1 MAHFHGFTGGKG
13 GGSYANIVREKY
25 RELDKYK
32 SDVDESKSLENF
44 DLVGRFK
51 NADEVINY
59 VEGEFKNVIGCNYM
73 EQPKNMRDPEKGR
86 KPLANLVVTLPRE
99 LFDEWTDG
107 PTTKQVDWYDE
118 KTDSVVK
125 KEVGLKTYER
135 NTTPEMRE
143 NIRGFGAHV
152 LDFLETQGFEKE
164 NILYGMVHMD
174 EGTPHVEVGIL
185 CKTQSMQS
193 IKNAD
198 GKRVK
203 GADGKYLKAMRDT
216 ISYGNAIPQK
226 AKMRKFHE
234 NFDEYMAGVY
244 GKKGLILTGAT
255 KGNKTA
261 EEMREYREEQANI
274 NAQQVAL
281 RKMREE
287 AENAKQSAKFSAQ
300 AELKG
305 VMDSVKSYSETVTA
319 EVNAKSE
326 SVERASEMLIARTR
340 KMVSSEVA
348 SMNVQKSELASSE
361 SAIFSTSENVEN
373 TSLSV
378 AMVSEN
384 VQSEK
389 AVQTAY
395 ASTLEHKEERLSAT
409 ALALATKS
417 AEIEEKSLRADN
429 MLKKA
434 EKEKAVQTAYAN
446 TLAIT
451 SERLSATASAL
462 ATRSETVEQRSIHV
476 NNVLKTA
483 TEEHEKA
490 QEHKAWVKT
499 ALERF
504 DSLREKANN
513 YLSSLKEW
521 IKGEKEEEEK
531 ENKRLISIAT
541 AAVMDLEQSGALQS
555 IADDI
560 RNKANEH
567 MDNLETVVTTD
578 PDDIAIDP
586 SQFETPEQAEKIDFS
601 QFEIKPKQN
610 QRTL

>member
-25 RELDKYK
+25 RELGKYK

-51 NADEVINY
+51 NADEVINH
-59 VEGEFKNVIGCNYM
+59 VEKEFESVVGCEYM
-73 EQPKNMRDPEKGR
+73 KQPKNMRDPKKGR

-99 LFDEWTDG
+99 LFDAWTDG
-107 PTTKQVDWYDE
+107 PTTKTVDWYDE
-118 KTDSVVK
+118 KTDSVIK

-135 NTTPEMRE
+135 NMTPEMRE
-143 NIRGFGAHV
+143 NIKGFGSHV
-152 LDFLETQGFEKE
+152 LNFLESQGFEKD
-164 NILYGMVHMD
+164 NILYGMAHMD
-174 EGTPHVEVGIL
+174 EGTPHVEIGIL

-193 IKNAD
+193 VKGED

-203 GADGKYLKAMRDT
+203 GADGKYLKAMQDT

-234 NFDEYMAGVY
+234 DFDDYMAGVY
-244 GKKGLILTGAT
+244 GKSGLILTGAT

-261 EEMREYREEQANI
+261 EEMREYRAEQENI

-281 RKMREE
+281 RKAREE
-287 AENAKQSAKFSAQ
+287 AENAKQNAKISVQ
-300 AELKG
+300 AELKD
-305 VMDSVKSYSETVTA
+305 VMNSVKAYSETVTA
-319 EVNAKSE
+319 EVSAKSE
-326 SVERASEMLIARTR
+326 SVERASETLIARTR
-340 KMVSSEVA
+340 ELISSEVE

-361 SAIFSTSENVEN
+361 RAIFSTSENVMN

-409 ALALATKS
+409 ASALATKS
-417 AEIEEKSLRADN
+417 AEVEQKSLHADN
-429 MLKKA
+429 VLKQA
-434 EKEKAVQTAYAN
+434 EKEKA
-446 TLAIT
+446 
-451 SERLSATASAL
+451 E
-462 ATRSETVEQRSIHV
+462 
-476 NNVLKTA
+476 
-483 TEEHEKA
+483 A

-504 DSLREKANN
+504 SGLREKANS
-513 YLSSLKEW
+513 YLDSLKDW

-531 ENKRLISIAT
+531 ENKRIISIAT
-541 AAVMDLEQSGALQS
+541 AHIMDMEQSGALKS
-555 IADDI
+555 IADAV
-560 RNKANEH
+560 REEAQEH
-567 MDNLETVVTTD
+567 MDNLETVVSTE
-578 PDDIAIDP
+578 PNDIAIDP
-586 SQFETPEQAEKIDFS
+586 KQIETPEQAEELDFS
-601 QFEIKPKQN
+601 QFEVRPKQN
-610 QRTL
+610 QRTF

>member
-25 RELDKYK
+25 RELNNYK
-32 SDVDESKSLENF
+32 SDVDKNKSLENF

-51 NADEVINY
+51 NADEVISY
-59 VEGEFKNVIGCNYM
+59 VEDEFESVIGCEYM
-73 EQPKNMRDPEKGR
+73 KQPKNMRDPNKGR

-99 LFDEWTDG
+99 LFDAWTDG

-118 KTDSVVK
+118 KTDTVIK

-135 NTTPEMRE
+135 NITPEMRE
-143 NIRGFGAHV
+143 NIKGFGSHV

-185 CKTQSMQS
+185 CKAQSLQS
-193 IKNAD
+193 VKGVD

-203 GADGKYLKAMRDT
+203 GADGKYLKAMQDT

-234 NFDEYMAGVY
+234 DFDDYMADVY
-244 GKKGLILTGAT
+244 GKNGLILTGAT

-281 RKMREE
+281 RKAREE
-287 AENAKQSAKFSAQ
+287 AENAKESAKLSIQ

-305 VMDSVKSYSETVTA
+305 VMTSVKAYSETVTA

-326 SVERASEMLIARTR
+326 SVERASETLIARTR
-340 KMVSSEVA
+340 KMVSSEVE

-361 SAIFSTSENVEN
+361 SAIFSTSETVESMRLSVVMASENVEN
-373 TSLSV
+373 
-378 AMVSEN
+378 
-384 VQSEK
+384 EK

-395 ASTLEHKEERLSAT
+395 ASTLERTGERL
-409 ALALATKS
+409 
-417 AEIEEKSLRADN
+417 N
-429 MLKKA
+429 
-434 EKEKAVQTAYAN
+434 
-446 TLAIT
+446 
-451 SERLSATASAL
+451 ATASAL
-462 ATRSETVEQRSIHV
+462 ATRSAEVEEKSLRAD
-476 NNVLKTA
+476 NVLKQA
-483 TEEHEKA
+483 EKEKA
-490 QEHKAWVKT
+490 EAKEHKAWVKT

-504 DSLREKANN
+504 SGLREKANG
-513 YLSSLKEW
+513 YLDSLKDW

-531 ENKRLISIAT
+531 ENKRLISLAT
-541 AAVMDLEQSGALQS
+541 AHIMDMEQSGALKS
-555 IADDI
+555 IADAVRDE
-560 RNKANEH
+560 AQEH
-567 MDNLETVVTTD
+567 MDNLETVVSTD
-578 PDDIAIDP
+578 PNDIAIDP
-586 SQFETPEQAEKIDFS
+586 KQIETPEQAEELDFS
-601 QFEIKPKQN
+601 QFEVKPKQN
-610 QRTL
+610 QITL

>member
-1 MAHFHGFTGGKG
+1 MAHFHGFTGGKN

-25 RELDKYK
+25 RELGKYK
-32 SDVDESKSLENF
+32 SDVDKSKSLENF

-59 VEGEFKNVIGCNYM
+59 VEDEFESVVGCEYM
-73 EQPKNMRDPEKGR
+73 KQPKNMRDPNKGR

-99 LFDEWTDG
+99 LFDAWTDG

-118 KTDSVVK
+118 KTDTVVK

-135 NTTPEMRE
+135 NITPEMRE
-143 NIRGFGAHV
+143 NIKGFGSHV

-185 CKTQSMQS
+185 CKAQSLQS
-193 IKNAD
+193 VKGAD

-203 GADGKYLKAMRDT
+203 GADGKYLKSMQDT

-234 NFDEYMAGVY
+234 NFDDYMSDVY

-261 EEMREYREEQANI
+261 EEMREYRKEQENI

-281 RKMREE
+281 RKARED
-287 AENAKQSAKFSAQ
+287 AENAKANAKISVQ

-326 SVERASEMLIARTR
+326 SIERASETLIARTR
-340 KMVSSEVA
+340 ELISSEVA
-348 SMNVQKSELASSE
+348 SMDVRKSELASSE
-361 SAIFSTSENVEN
+361 SVISSASENVMN

-378 AMVSEN
+378 VMMSEN

-395 ASTLEHKEERLSAT
+395 ASTLAT
-409 ALALATKS
+409 AG
-417 AEIEEKSLRADN
+417 
-429 MLKKA
+429 
-434 EKEKAVQTAYAN
+434 
-446 TLAIT
+446 
-451 SERLSATASAL
+451 ERLSATASEVAM
-462 ATRSETVEQRSIHV
+462 RSESVEQQSIQAS
-476 NNVLKTA
+476 NMLKSA
-483 TEEHEKA
+483 TEESKKA
-490 QEHKAWVKT
+490 QEHKTWVKT

-504 DSLREKANN
+504 DGLREKANS
-513 YLSSLKEW
+513 YLDSLKDW

-531 ENKRLISIAT
+531 ENKRLISLAT
-541 AAVMDLEQSGALQS
+541 AHIMDMEQSGALKS
-555 IADDI
+555 IADAV
-560 RNKANEH
+560 RAEANEH

-578 PDDIAIDP
+578 PNDIVIDP
-586 SQFETPEQAEKIDFS
+586 TQFEMPDDVEKIDFS
-601 QFEIKPKQN
+601 NFEIKPKQN
-610 QRTL
+610 QHTS

>member
-13 GGSYANIVREKY
+13 GGSYANIVREKF
-25 RELDKYK
+25 RELGKYK

-51 NADEVINY
+51 NADEVINH
-59 VEGEFKNVIGCNYM
+59 VEKEFKDVIGCEYM
-73 EQPKNMRDPEKGR
+73 EQPKNMRDPKKGR

-99 LFDEWTDG
+99 LFDQWTDG
-107 PTTKQVDWYDE
+107 PTAKTVDWYDQ
-118 KTDSVVK
+118 KTDSVIK

-135 NTTPEMRE
+135 NITPEMRE
-143 NIRGFGAHV
+143 NIKGFGSHV
-152 LDFLETQGFEKE
+152 LNFLETQGFEKE

-185 CKTQSMQS
+185 CKAQSLQS
-193 IKNAD
+193 VKDEN

-203 GADGKYLKAMRDT
+203 GADGKYLKAMQDT

-234 NFDEYMAGVY
+234 NFDDYMADVY

-281 RKMREE
+281 RKARED
-287 AENAKQSAKFSAQ
+287 AENAKKNAKISVQ
-300 AELKG
+300 AELKD
-305 VMDSVKSYSETVTA
+305 VMNSVKTYSETVTA

-326 SVERASEMLIARTR
+326 SVERASETLIARTR
-340 KMVSSEVA
+340 EMVSSEVA

-361 SAIFSTSENVEN
+361 SVISSTSQTVMN

-378 AMVSEN
+378 AMMSEN

-395 ASTLEHKEERLSAT
+395 ASTLATAGERLGAT
-409 ALALATKS
+409 ASEVAMRSESVEQQSIHAS
-417 AEIEEKSLRADN
+417 N
-429 MLKKA
+429 MLK
-434 EKEKAVQTAYAN
+434 
-446 TLAIT
+446 
-451 SERLSATASAL
+451 S
-462 ATRSETVEQRSIHV
+462 
-476 NNVLKTA
+476 A
-483 TEEHEKA
+483 TEESKKA

-504 DSLREKANN
+504 DGLREKANG
-513 YLSSLKEW
+513 YLDSLKAW

-531 ENKRLISIAT
+531 ENKRLISLAT
-541 AAVMDLEQSGALQS
+541 AHIMDMEQSGALKS
-555 IADDI
+555 IADAVRDEA
-560 RNKANEH
+560 NKH
-567 MDNLETVVTTD
+567 MDNLETVVSTD
-578 PDDIAIDP
+578 PNDIVIDP
-586 SQFETPEQAEKIDFS
+586 TQFEMPDDVEKIDFS
-601 QFEIKPKQN
+601 NFEIKPKQN
-610 QRTL
+610 QQTL

>member
-25 RELDKYK
+25 RELGKYK

-51 NADEVINY
+51 NADEVISY
-59 VEGEFKNVIGCNYM
+59 VESEFESVIGCEYM
-73 EQPKNMRDPEKGR
+73 KQPKNMRDPNKGR

-99 LFDEWTDG
+99 LFDAWTDG
-107 PTTKQVDWYDE
+107 PTTKTVDWYDE

-135 NTTPEMRE
+135 NITPEMRE
-143 NIRGFGAHV
+143 NIKGFGSHV
-152 LDFLETQGFEKE
+152 LDFLKSQGFEEE

-193 IKNAD
+193 VKDAD

-203 GADGKYLKAMRDT
+203 GADGKYLKSMQDT

-234 NFDEYMAGVY
+234 DFDEHMANVY

-261 EEMREYREEQANI
+261 EEMREYRKEQENI

-281 RKMREE
+281 CKAREE
-287 AENAKQSAKFSAQ
+287 AENAKQNAKLSVQ
-300 AELKG
+300 AELKD
-305 VMDSVKSYSETVTA
+305 VMTSVNAYSETVTA

-326 SVERASEMLIARTR
+326 SVERASETLVARTR
-340 KMVSSEVA
+340 ELISSEVA

-361 SAIFSTSENVEN
+361 SAIFSTSEMLVN

-378 AMVSEN
+378 DVVSEN

-409 ALALATKS
+409 ASELATRS
-417 AEIEEKSLRADN
+417 AEVEQKSLHADN
-429 MLKKA
+429 VLKQA
-434 EKEKAVQTAYAN
+434 EKEKA
-446 TLAIT
+446 
-451 SERLSATASAL
+451 E
-462 ATRSETVEQRSIHV
+462 
-476 NNVLKTA
+476 
-483 TEEHEKA
+483 A

-504 DSLREKANN
+504 DGLREKANS
-513 YLSSLKEW
+513 YLDNLKAW

-531 ENKRLISIAT
+531 ENKRIISIAT
-541 AAVMDLEQSGALQS
+541 AHIMDMEQSGALKS
-555 IADDI
+555 IADAV
-560 RNKANEH
+560 REEAQEH
-567 MDNLETVVTTD
+567 MDNLETVVSTD
-578 PDDIAIDP
+578 PNDIAIDP
-586 SQFETPEQAEKIDFS
+586 KQVEMPEELDFS
-601 QFEIKPKQN
+601 QFEVKPKQN
-610 QRTL
+610 QRTF

>member
-1 MAHFHGFTGGKG
+1 MAHFHGFTGGKN
-13 GGSYANIVREKY
+13 GGSYANIVREKF
-25 RELDKYK
+25 RELDGYK
-32 SDVDESKSLENF
+32 SDVDQSKSLENF

-51 NADEVINY
+51 NAEEVISY
-59 VEGEFKNVIGCNYM
+59 VEDEFESVVGCEYM
-73 EQPKNMRDPEKGR
+73 KQPKNMRDPEKGR

-99 LFDEWTDG
+99 LFDAWTDG

-118 KTDSVVK
+118 KTDTVVK

-135 NTTPEMRE
+135 NITPRMRE
-143 NIRGFGAHV
+143 NIKGFGSHV
-152 LDFLETQGFEKE
+152 LDFLESQGFEKE

-193 IKNAD
+193 VKDAD

-203 GADGKYLKAMRDT
+203 GADGKYLKAMQDT

-234 NFDEYMAGVY
+234 NFDDYMSDVY

-261 EEMREYREEQANI
+261 EEMREYRAEQENI

-281 RKMREE
+281 RKAREE
-287 AENAKQSAKFSAQ
+287 AENAKQNAKISVQ

-305 VMDSVKSYSETVTA
+305 VMDSVKAYSETVTA
-319 EVNAKSE
+319 EVSAKSE
-326 SVERASEMLIARTR
+326 SVERASETLITRTR
-340 KMVSSEVA
+340 KLISSEVA

-361 SAIFSTSENVEN
+361 SVIFSTSQTVEN
-373 TSLSV
+373 ASLSV
-378 AMVSEN
+378 NMMSET

-395 ASTLEHKEERLSAT
+395 ASTLATTGERL
-409 ALALATKS
+409 
-417 AEIEEKSLRADN
+417 N
-429 MLKKA
+429 
-434 EKEKAVQTAYAN
+434 
-446 TLAIT
+446 
-451 SERLSATASAL
+451 ATASAL
-462 ATRSETVEQRSIHV
+462 ATRSENVEQKSLHAD
-476 NNVLKTA
+476 NVLKQA
-483 TEEHEKA
+483 EKEKAEA

-504 DSLREKANN
+504 SGLREKANS
-513 YLSSLKEW
+513 YLDSLKDW

-531 ENKRLISIAT
+531 ENKRIISIAT
-541 AAVMDLEQSGALQS
+541 AHIMDMEQSGALKS
-555 IADDI
+555 IADAV
-560 RNKANEH
+560 REEAQEH
-567 MDNLETVVTTD
+567 MDNLETVVSTD
-578 PDDIAIDP
+578 PNDIAIDP
-586 SQFETPEQAEKIDFS
+586 KQVETPEQAEKLDFS
-601 QFEIKPKQN
+601 QFEVKPKQN
-610 QRTL
+610 QRTF

>member
-25 RELDKYK
+25 RELDGYK
-32 SDVDESKSLENF
+32 SDVDESKSVENF

-59 VEGEFKNVIGCNYM
+59 VEGEFKNVIGCDYM
-73 EQPKNMRDPEKGR
+73 EQPKNMRDPDKGR

-99 LFDEWTDG
+99 LFDSWTDG
-107 PTTKQVDWYDE
+107 PTTKTVDWYDK
-118 KTDSVVK
+118 KTDNVVK
-125 KEVGLKTYER
+125 KEVELKTYER
-135 NTTPEMRE
+135 NITPEMRE

-193 IKNAD
+193 VKNAD

-203 GADGKYLKAMRDT
+203 GADGKYLKAMQDT

-244 GKKGLILTGAT
+244 GKKGLILTGTT

-281 RKMREE
+281 RKAREE
-287 AENAKQSAKFSAQ
+287 AENAKANAQLSVQAKLKAAMGAVAQYSESITAKVNAQSEAVKHTRETIAMHARSAQ
-300 AELKG
+300 R
-305 VMDSVKSYSETVTA
+305 STI
-319 EVNAKSE
+319 
-326 SVERASEMLIARTR
+326 ASLSA
-340 KMVSSEVA
+340 
-348 SMNVQKSELASSE
+348 QKSELVSSE
-361 SAIFSTSENVEN
+361 SAIFSTSQYVKN

-378 AMVSEN
+378 AVVSEN
-384 VQSEK
+384 VQ
-389 AVQTAY
+389 
-395 ASTLEHKEERLSAT
+395 
-409 ALALATKS
+409 
-417 AEIEEKSLRADN
+417 N
-429 MLKKA
+429 
-434 EKEKAVQTAYAN
+434 EKAVQTAYAN
-446 TLAIT
+446 TLSST
-451 SERLSATASAL
+451 SEHLSATASAL
-462 ATRSETVEQRSIHV
+462 ATHSEAVEQQSV
-476 NNVLKTA
+476 YASNMLKTA

-504 DSLREKANN
+504 GGLREKASSYLNN
-513 YLSSLKEW
+513 LKEW

-586 SQFETPEQAEKIDFS
+586 TQFETPEQAEKIDFS

>member
-1 MAHFHGFTGGKG
+1 MAHFHGFTGGKN

-25 RELDKYK
+25 RELDGYK
-32 SDVDESKSLENF
+32 SDVDQSKSLENF

-51 NADEVINY
+51 NADEVISY
-59 VEGEFKNVIGCNYM
+59 VEGEFKDVIGCEYM
-73 EQPKNMRDPEKGR
+73 EQPKNMRDPNKGR

-99 LFDEWTDG
+99 LFDAWTDG
-107 PTTKQVDWYDE
+107 PTTKEVDWYDE
-118 KTDSVVK
+118 KTDTVIK

-135 NTTPEMRE
+135 NITPEMRE
-143 NIRGFGAHV
+143 NIKGFGSHV
-152 LDFLETQGFEKE
+152 LDFLETQGFDKE

-185 CKTQSMQS
+185 CKTQSLQS
-193 IKNAD
+193 VKDEN

-203 GADGKYLKAMRDT
+203 GADGKYLKAMQDT

-234 NFDEYMAGVY
+234 SFDDYMADVY

-281 RKMREE
+281 RKAREE
-287 AENAKQSAKFSAQ
+287 AENAKQSAKLSVQ

-305 VMDSVKSYSETVTA
+305 VMDSVKAYSETVTA

-326 SVERASEMLIARTR
+326 SVERTSETLITRTR
-340 KMVSSEVA
+340 ELISSEVA
-348 SMNVQKSELASSE
+348 SMNIQKSELASSE
-361 SAIFSTSENVEN
+361 SAIFSTSENIESM
-373 TSLSV
+373 SLSV
-378 AMVSEN
+378 GMVSEN
-384 VQSEK
+384 VENEK

-409 ALALATKS
+409 A
-417 AEIEEKSLRADN
+417 
-429 MLKKA
+429 
-434 EKEKAVQTAYAN
+434 
-446 TLAIT
+446 
-451 SERLSATASAL
+451 SAL
-462 ATRSETVEQRSIHV
+462 ATRSAEVEQKSLHAD
-476 NNVLKTA
+476 NMLKQA
-483 TEEHEKA
+483 EREKAEA
-490 QEHKAWVKT
+490 QEHKTWVKT

-504 DSLREKANN
+504 DGLREKANG
-513 YLSSLKEW
+513 YLDSLKDW

-531 ENKRLISIAT
+531 ENKRIISLVT
-541 AAVMDLEQSGALQS
+541 AHIMDMEQSGALKS
-555 IADDI
+555 IADAVRDE
-560 RNKANEH
+560 AQEH

-578 PDDIAIDP
+578 PNDIAIDP
-586 SQFETPEQAEKIDFS
+586 KQVETPEELDFS
-601 QFEIKPKQN
+601 QFEVKPKQN
-610 QRTL
+610 QRTF

>member
-1 MAHFHGFTGGKG
+1 MAHFHGFTGGKN

-25 RELDKYK
+25 RELDGYK
-32 SDVDESKSLENF
+32 SDVDQSKSLENF

-51 NADEVINY
+51 NADEVISY
-59 VEGEFKNVIGCNYM
+59 VENEFESVVGCEYM
-73 EQPKNMRDPEKGR
+73 KQPKNMRDPNKGR

-99 LFDEWTDG
+99 LFDAWTDG

-118 KTDSVVK
+118 KTDTVVK

-135 NTTPEMRE
+135 NITPQMRE
-143 NIRGFGAHV
+143 NIKGFGSHV

-193 IKNAD
+193 VKGED

-203 GADGKYLKAMRDT
+203 GADGKYLKSMQDT

-234 NFDEYMAGVY
+234 NFDEYMSNVY

-281 RKMREE
+281 RKARED
-287 AENAKQSAKFSAQ
+287 AENAKQNARLTVQ

-305 VMDSVKSYSETVTA
+305 VMDSVKAYSETVTA

-326 SVERASEMLIARTR
+326 SVERTSETLITRTR
-340 KMVSSEVA
+340 EVISSEVA
-348 SMNVQKSELASSE
+348 SMNIQKSELASSE
-361 SAIFSTSENVEN
+361 SAIFSTSEMLVN

-378 AMVSEN
+378 TMVSEN
-384 VQSEK
+384 VENEK

-395 ASTLEHKEERLSAT
+395 ASELSRT
-409 ALALATKS
+409 
-417 AEIEEKSLRADN
+417 D
-429 MLKKA
+429 
-434 EKEKAVQTAYAN
+434 
-446 TLAIT
+446 
-451 SERLSATASAL
+451 ERLSATASAL
-462 ATRSETVEQRSIHV
+462 ATRSAEVEQKSLHAD
-476 NNVLKTA
+476 NVLKQA
-483 TEEHEKA
+483 EKEKAEA

-504 DSLREKANN
+504 SGLREKANS
-513 YLSSLKEW
+513 YLDSLKDW

-531 ENKRLISIAT
+531 ENKRIISIAT
-541 AAVMDLEQSGALQS
+541 AHIMDMEQSGALKS
-555 IADDI
+555 IADAV
-560 RNKANEH
+560 REEAQEH
-567 MDNLETVVTTD
+567 MDNLETVVSTD
-578 PDDIAIDP
+578 PNAIAIDP
-586 SQFETPEQAEKIDFS
+586 KQVETPEQAEELDFS
-601 QFEIKPKQN
+601 QFEVKPKQN
-610 QRTL
+610 QQTF

>member
-25 RELDKYK
+25 RELDGYK

-59 VEGEFKNVIGCNYM
+59 VEEEFESVIGCKYT
-73 EQPKNMRDPEKGR
+73 EQAKNMRDPNKGR

-107 PTTKQVDWYDE
+107 PTTKEIDWYDQ
-118 KTDSVVK
+118 KTDSVIK

-135 NTTPEMRE
+135 NITPEMRE

-185 CKTQSMQS
+185 CKAQSLQS
-193 IKNAD
+193 VKGED

-203 GADGKYLKAMRDT
+203 GADGKYLKSMQDT

-234 NFDEYMAGVY
+234 NFDEYMANVY

-281 RKMREE
+281 RKAREE
-287 AENAKQSAKFSAQ
+287 AENAKQNAKLSVQ
-300 AELKG
+300 AELKD
-305 VMDSVKSYSETVTA
+305 VMNSVKAYSETVTA

-326 SVERASEMLIARTR
+326 SVERTSETLIARTR
-340 KMVSSEVA
+340 QLISSEVA
-348 SMNVQKSELASSE
+348 SLNVQKSELVSSE
-361 SAIFSTSENVEN
+361 SAIFSTSEMLVN

-378 AMVSEN
+378 DVVSEN

-395 ASTLEHKEERLSAT
+395 ASE
-409 ALALATKS
+409 LART
-417 AEIEEKSLRADN
+417 D
-429 MLKKA
+429 
-434 EKEKAVQTAYAN
+434 
-446 TLAIT
+446 
-451 SERLSATASAL
+451 ERLSATASAL
-462 ATRSETVEQRSIHV
+462 ATKSAEVEQKSLHAD
-476 NNVLKTA
+476 NMLKQA
-483 TEEHEKA
+483 EKEKAEA

-504 DSLREKANN
+504 SGLREKANS
-513 YLSSLKEW
+513 YLDSLKDW

-531 ENKRLISIAT
+531 ENKRIISSAT
-541 AAVMDLEQSGALQS
+541 AHIMDMEQSGALKS
-555 IADDI
+555 IADAV
-560 RNKANEH
+560 REEAQEH

-578 PDDIAIDP
+578 PNDIAIDP
-586 SQFETPEQAEKIDFS
+586 KQVEEPEELDFS
-601 QFEIKPKQN
+601 QFEVKPKQN
-610 QRTL
+610 QRTF

>member
-1 MAHFHGFTGGKG
+1 MAHFHGFTGGKN

-25 RELDKYK
+25 RELDGYK
-32 SDVDESKSLENF
+32 SDVDQSKSLENF

-51 NADEVINY
+51 NADDVISY
-59 VEGEFKNVIGCNYM
+59 VENEFESVVGCEYM
-73 EQPKNMRDPEKGR
+73 KQPKNMRDPEKGR

-99 LFDEWTDG
+99 LFDQWTDG
-107 PTTKQVDWYDE
+107 PTTKTVDWYDQ
-118 KTDSVVK
+118 KTDSVIK

-135 NTTPEMRE
+135 NITPEMRE
-143 NIRGFGAHV
+143 NIKGFGSHV

-193 IKNAD
+193 VKDAD

-203 GADGKYLKAMRDT
+203 GADGKYLKAMQDT

-226 AKMRKFHE
+226 AKMSKFHE
-234 NFDEYMAGVY
+234 NFDDYMADVY

-281 RKMREE
+281 RKARED
-287 AENAKQSAKFSAQ
+287 AENAKQNAKLSVQ
-300 AELKG
+300 AELKD
-305 VMDSVKSYSETVTA
+305 VMTSVKAYSETVTA

-326 SVERASEMLIARTR
+326 SVERASETLVARTR
-340 KMVSSEVA
+340 ELISSEVS

-361 SAIFSTSENVEN
+361 SAIFSTSEMLVN

-378 AMVSEN
+378 GMVSEN
-384 VQSEK
+384 VENEK
-389 AVQTAY
+389 AVQTEY
-395 ASTLEHKEERLSAT
+395 ASTLATADERLSAT
-409 ALALATKS
+409 ATAVAMRS
-417 AEIEEKSLRADN
+417 ESVEQQSIHASN
-429 MLKKA
+429 MLK
-434 EKEKAVQTAYAN
+434 
-446 TLAIT
+446 
-451 SERLSATASAL
+451 S
-462 ATRSETVEQRSIHV
+462 
-476 NNVLKTA
+476 A
-483 TEEHEKA
+483 TEESKKA

-504 DSLREKANN
+504 DGLREKANS
-513 YLSSLKEW
+513 YLSNLKDW

-531 ENKRLISIAT
+531 ENKRIISLVT
-541 AAVMDLEQSGALQS
+541 AHIMDMEQSGALKS
-555 IADDI
+555 IADSL
-560 RNKANEH
+560 KAEASEH

-578 PDDIAIDP
+578 PNDIAIDP
-586 SQFETPEQAEKIDFS
+586 KQVEAPEELDFS
-601 QFEIKPKQN
+601 QFEVKPKQN
-610 QRTL
+610 QQTL

>member
-1 MAHFHGFTGGKG
+1 MAHFHGFTGGKN

-25 RELDKYK
+25 RELGKYK

-59 VEGEFKNVIGCNYM
+59 VEDEFESVIGCKYT
-73 EQPKNMRDPEKGR
+73 EQAKNMRDPNKGR

-99 LFDEWTDG
+99 LFDAWTDG
-107 PTTKQVDWYDE
+107 PTTKEVDWYDQ
-118 KTDSVVK
+118 KTDSVIK

-135 NTTPEMRE
+135 NITPEMRE
-143 NIRGFGAHV
+143 NIKGFGSHV
-152 LDFLETQGFEKE
+152 LDFLETQGFDKE

-193 IKNAD
+193 VKDAD

-203 GADGKYLKAMRDT
+203 GADGKYLKAMQDT

-234 NFDEYMAGVY
+234 DFDDYMAGVY
-244 GKKGLILTGAT
+244 GKSGLILTGAT

-261 EEMREYREEQANI
+261 EEMREYRAEQENI

-281 RKMREE
+281 RKARED
-287 AENAKQSAKFSAQ
+287 AENAKANAKISVQ

-326 SVERASEMLIARTR
+326 SVERTSETLITRTR
-340 KMVSSEVA
+340 ELISSEVA
-348 SMNVQKSELASSE
+348 SMNIQKSELASSE
-361 SAIFSTSENVEN
+361 SAIFSTSEMLVN

-378 AMVSEN
+378 TMVSEN
-384 VQSEK
+384 VENEK

-395 ASTLEHKEERLSAT
+395 ASE
-409 ALALATKS
+409 LART
-417 AEIEEKSLRADN
+417 D
-429 MLKKA
+429 
-434 EKEKAVQTAYAN
+434 
-446 TLAIT
+446 
-451 SERLSATASAL
+451 ERLSATASAL
-462 ATRSETVEQRSIHV
+462 ATRSAEVEQKSLHAD
-476 NNVLKTA
+476 NVLKQA
-483 TEEHEKA
+483 EKEKAEA

-504 DSLREKANN
+504 SGLREKANS
-513 YLSSLKEW
+513 YLDSLKDW

-531 ENKRLISIAT
+531 ENKRIISIAT
-541 AAVMDLEQSGALQS
+541 AHIMDMEQSGALKS
-555 IADDI
+555 IADAV
-560 RNKANEH
+560 REEAQEH
-567 MDNLETVVTTD
+567 MDNLETVVSTD
-578 PDDIAIDP
+578 PNDIAIDP
-586 SQFETPEQAEKIDFS
+586 KRVETPEQAEELDFS
-601 QFEIKPKQN
+601 QFEVKPKQN
-610 QRTL
+610 QRTF

>member
-1 MAHFHGFTGGKG
+1 MAHFHGFTGGKN

-25 RELDKYK
+25 RELDGYK
-32 SDVDESKSLENF
+32 SDVDQSKSLENF

-51 NADEVINY
+51 NADEVISY
-59 VEGEFKNVIGCNYM
+59 VENEFESVVGCEYM
-73 EQPKNMRDPEKGR
+73 KQPKNMRDPNKGR

-99 LFDEWTDG
+99 LFDAWTDG

-118 KTDSVVK
+118 KTDTVVK

-135 NTTPEMRE
+135 NITPQMRE
-143 NIRGFGAHV
+143 NIKGFGSHV

-193 IKNAD
+193 VKGED

-203 GADGKYLKAMRDT
+203 GADGKYLKSMQDT

-234 NFDEYMAGVY
+234 NFDEYMSNVY

-281 RKMREE
+281 RKARED
-287 AENAKQSAKFSAQ
+287 AENAKQNARLTVQ

-305 VMDSVKSYSETVTA
+305 VMDSVKAYSETVTA

-326 SVERASEMLIARTR
+326 SVERTSETLITRTR
-340 KMVSSEVA
+340 ELISSEVA
-348 SMNVQKSELASSE
+348 SMNIQKSELASSE
-361 SAIFSTSENVEN
+361 SAIFSTSEMLVN

-378 AMVSEN
+378 TMVSEN
-384 VQSEK
+384 VENEK

-395 ASTLEHKEERLSAT
+395 ASE
-409 ALALATKS
+409 LART
-417 AEIEEKSLRADN
+417 D
-429 MLKKA
+429 
-434 EKEKAVQTAYAN
+434 
-446 TLAIT
+446 
-451 SERLSATASAL
+451 ERLSATASAL
-462 ATRSETVEQRSIHV
+462 ATRSAEVEQKSLHAD
-476 NNVLKTA
+476 NVLKQA
-483 TEEHEKA
+483 EKEKAEA

-504 DSLREKANN
+504 SGLREKANS
-513 YLSSLKEW
+513 YLDSLKDW

-531 ENKRLISIAT
+531 ENKRIISIAT
-541 AAVMDLEQSGALQS
+541 AHIMDMEQSGALKS
-555 IADDI
+555 IADAV
-560 RNKANEH
+560 REEAQEH
-567 MDNLETVVTTD
+567 MDNLETVVSTD
-578 PDDIAIDP
+578 PNDIAIDP
-586 SQFETPEQAEKIDFS
+586 KQVETPEQAEELDFS
-601 QFEIKPKQN
+601 QFEVKPKQN
-610 QRTL
+610 QQTF

>member
-1 MAHFHGFTGGKG
+1 MAHFHGFTGGKN
-13 GGSYANIVREKY
+13 GGSYANIVREKF
-25 RELDKYK
+25 RELDGYK
-32 SDVDESKSLENF
+32 SDVDQSKSLENF

-59 VEGEFKNVIGCNYM
+59 VEDEFESVIGCEYM
-73 EQPKNMRDPEKGR
+73 KQPKNMRDPNKGR

-99 LFDEWTDG
+99 LFDAWTDG
-107 PTTKQVDWYDE
+107 PTTKEIDWYDE

-135 NTTPEMRE
+135 NITPEMRE
-143 NIRGFGAHV
+143 NIKGFGSHV
-152 LDFLETQGFEKE
+152 LNFLESQGFEKD

-193 IKNAD
+193 VKGED

-203 GADGKYLKAMRDT
+203 GADGKYLKAMQDT

-234 NFDEYMAGVY
+234 DFDDYMAGVY
-244 GKKGLILTGAT
+244 GKNGLILTGAT

-281 RKMREE
+281 RKAREE
-287 AENAKQSAKFSAQ
+287 AENAKETAKLSVQ
-300 AELKG
+300 AELKD
-305 VMDSVKSYSETVTA
+305 VMASVKTYSETITS
-319 EVNAKSE
+319 EVDAKSE
-326 SVERASEMLIARTR
+326 SVERASETLVARTR
-340 KMVSSEVA
+340 RLISSEVA
-348 SMNVQKSELASSE
+348 DINVRKSELASSE
-361 SAIFSTSENVEN
+361 SVISSTSQTVMN

-395 ASTLEHKEERLSAT
+395 ASE
-409 ALALATKS
+409 LART
-417 AEIEEKSLRADN
+417 D
-429 MLKKA
+429 
-434 EKEKAVQTAYAN
+434 
-446 TLAIT
+446 
-451 SERLSATASAL
+451 ERLSATASAL
-462 ATRSETVEQRSIHV
+462 ATKSAEVEQKSLHAD
-476 NNVLKTA
+476 NVLKQA
-483 TEEHEKA
+483 KKEKAEA

-504 DSLREKANN
+504 SGLREKANS
-513 YLSSLKEW
+513 YLDSLKDW

-531 ENKRLISIAT
+531 ENKRFISLAT
-541 AAVMDLEQSGALQS
+541 AHIMDMEQSGALKS
-555 IADDI
+555 IADAVRDE
-560 RNKANEH
+560 AQEH
-567 MDNLETVVTTD
+567 MDNLETVVSTE
-578 PDDIAIDP
+578 PDNIAIDP
-586 SQFETPEQAEKIDFS
+586 KQFETEELDFS
-601 QFEIKPKQN
+601 QFEVKSNHQK
-610 QRTL
+610 TL

>member
-1 MAHFHGFTGGKG
+1 MAHFHGFTGGKN

-25 RELDKYK
+25 RELDGYK
-32 SDVDESKSLENF
+32 SDVDESKSLENL

-51 NADEVINY
+51 NADEVISY
-59 VEGEFKNVIGCNYM
+59 VENEFESVVGCEYM
-73 EQPKNMRDPEKGR
+73 KQPKNMRDPNKGR

-99 LFDEWTDG
+99 LFDAWTDG
-107 PTTKQVDWYDE
+107 PTTKEIDWYDE
-118 KTDSVVK
+118 KTDTVVK

-135 NTTPEMRE
+135 NITPEMRE
-143 NIRGFGAHV
+143 NIKGFGSHV

-193 IKNAD
+193 VKDAD

-203 GADGKYLKAMRDT
+203 GADGKYLKSMQDT

-234 NFDEYMAGVY
+234 SFDEYMAGVY

-281 RKMREE
+281 RKARED
-287 AENAKQSAKFSAQ
+287 AENAKQNARLTVQ
-300 AELKG
+300 AELKD
-305 VMDSVKSYSETVTA
+305 VMNSVKAYSETVTA

-326 SVERASEMLIARTR
+326 SVERTSETLIARTR
-340 KMVSSEVA
+340 QLISSEVD
-348 SMNVQKSELASSE
+348 SINVQKSELASSE
-361 SAIFSTSENVEN
+361 SVICSTSQTVMN

-395 ASTLEHKEERLSAT
+395 ASELSRT
-409 ALALATKS
+409 
-417 AEIEEKSLRADN
+417 D
-429 MLKKA
+429 
-434 EKEKAVQTAYAN
+434 
-446 TLAIT
+446 
-451 SERLSATASAL
+451 ERLSATASAL
-462 ATRSETVEQRSIHV
+462 ATRSAEVEQKSLHAD
-476 NNVLKTA
+476 NVLKQA
-483 TEEHEKA
+483 KKEKAEA

-504 DSLREKANN
+504 DGLREKANS
-513 YLSSLKEW
+513 YLSNLKDW

-531 ENKRLISIAT
+531 ENKRIISIAT
-541 AAVMDLEQSGALQS
+541 AHIMDMEQSGALKS
-555 IADDI
+555 IADAV
-560 RNKANEH
+560 RKEAQEH
-567 MDNLETVVTTD
+567 MDNLETVVSTD
-578 PDDIAIDP
+578 PNDIAIDP
-586 SQFETPEQAEKIDFS
+586 KQVETPEQAEELDFS
-601 QFEIKPKQN
+601 QFEVKPKQN
-610 QRTL
+610 QRTF

>member
-25 RELDKYK
+25 RELDGYK
-32 SDVDESKSLENF
+32 SDVDQSKSLENF

-59 VEGEFKNVIGCNYM
+59 VEEEFESVIGCKYT
-73 EQPKNMRDPEKGR
+73 EQPKNMRDPNKGR

-99 LFDEWTDG
+99 LFDAWTDG

-118 KTDSVVK
+118 KTDSVIK

-135 NTTPEMRE
+135 NITPQMRE

-152 LDFLETQGFEKE
+152 LDFLETQGFDKE
-164 NILYGMVHMD
+164 NVLYGMVHMD

-193 IKNAD
+193 VKGED

-203 GADGKYLKAMRDT
+203 GADGKYLKAMQDT

-226 AKMRKFHE
+226 AKMSKFHE
-234 NFDEYMAGVY
+234 NFDEYMANVY

-281 RKMREE
+281 RKARED
-287 AENAKQSAKFSAQ
+287 AENAKANAQLSVQ

-305 VMDSVKSYSETVTA
+305 VMDSVKAYSETVTA
-319 EVNAKSE
+319 EVSAKSE
-326 SVERASEMLIARTR
+326 SVERASETLITKTR
-340 KMVSSEVA
+340 KLISSEVA

-361 SAIFSTSENVEN
+361 SMISSTSQTVEN

-378 AMVSEN
+378 VLMSET

-389 AVQTAY
+389 AVQTEY
-395 ASTLEHKEERLSAT
+395 ASTLATADERLSAT
-409 ALALATKS
+409 ATAVAMRS
-417 AEIEEKSLRADN
+417 ESVEQQSIHASN
-429 MLKKA
+429 MLK
-434 EKEKAVQTAYAN
+434 
-446 TLAIT
+446 
-451 SERLSATASAL
+451 S
-462 ATRSETVEQRSIHV
+462 
-476 NNVLKTA
+476 A
-483 TEEHEKA
+483 TEESKKA

-504 DSLREKANN
+504 DGLREKANS
-513 YLSSLKEW
+513 YLSNLKDW

-531 ENKRLISIAT
+531 ENKRIISLVT
-541 AAVMDLEQSGALQS
+541 AHIMDMEQSGALKS
-555 IADDI
+555 IADSL
-560 RNKANEH
+560 KAEASEH
-567 MDNLETVVTTD
+567 MDNLETVMTTD
-578 PDDIAIDP
+578 PNDIAIDP
-586 SQFETPEQAEKIDFS
+586 KQVEAPEELDFS
-601 QFEIKPKQN
+601 QFEVKPKQN
-610 QRTL
+610 QQTL

>member
-1 MAHFHGFTGGKG
+1 MAHFHGFTGGKN
-13 GGSYANIVREKY
+13 GGSYANIVREKF
-25 RELDKYK
+25 RELDGYK
-32 SDVDESKSLENF
+32 SDVDKSKSLENF

-51 NADEVINY
+51 NADEVISY
-59 VEGEFKNVIGCNYM
+59 VEDEFESVIGCEYM
-73 EQPKNMRDPEKGR
+73 KQPKNMRDPSKGR

-99 LFDEWTDG
+99 LFDAWTDG

-118 KTDSVVK
+118 KTDTVVK

-135 NTTPEMRE
+135 NITPQMRE
-143 NIRGFGAHV
+143 NIKGFGSHV

-185 CKTQSMQS
+185 CKTQSLQS
-193 IKNAD
+193 VKGED

-203 GADGKYLKAMRDT
+203 GADGKYLKSMQDT

-234 NFDEYMAGVY
+234 NFDEYMSNVY

-261 EEMREYREEQANI
+261 EEMREYRKEQENI
-274 NAQQVAL
+274 NAQQIAL
-281 RKMREE
+281 YKAREDAKN
-287 AENAKQSAKFSAQ
+287 AEQNARLSVQ

-326 SVERASEMLIARTR
+326 SVERASETLIARTR

-361 SAIFSTSENVEN
+361 SAIFSTSEMLVN

-378 AMVSEN
+378 GMVSEN
-384 VQSEK
+384 VENEK

-395 ASTLEHKEERLSAT
+395 ASTLERTE
-409 ALALATKS
+409 
-417 AEIEEKSLRADN
+417 
-429 MLKKA
+429 
-434 EKEKAVQTAYAN
+434 
-446 TLAIT
+446 
-451 SERLSATASAL
+451 ERLSATASAL
-462 ATRSETVEQRSIHV
+462 ATRSAEVEQKSLHAD
-476 NNVLKTA
+476 NVLKQA
-483 TEEHEKA
+483 EKEKAEA
-490 QEHKAWVKT
+490 QEHKTWVKT

-504 DSLREKANN
+504 DGLREKANG
-513 YLSSLKEW
+513 YLDSLKDW

-541 AAVMDLEQSGALQS
+541 AHIMDMEQSGALKS
-555 IADDI
+555 IADAV
-560 RNKANEH
+560 REEAQEH
-567 MDNLETVVTTD
+567 MDNLETVVSTE
-578 PDDIAIDP
+578 PNDIAIDP
-586 SQFETPEQAEKIDFS
+586 KQIETPEQAEQLDFS
-601 QFEIKPKQN
+601 QFEVKPKQN
-610 QRTL
+610 QQIL

>member
-25 RELDKYK
+25 RELGKYK

-51 NADEVINY
+51 NADEVISY
-59 VEGEFKNVIGCNYM
+59 VENEFESVIGCEYM
-73 EQPKNMRDPEKGR
+73 KQPKNMRDPKKGR

-107 PTTKQVDWYDE
+107 PTTKTVDWYDE

-135 NTTPEMRE
+135 NITPQMRE
-143 NIRGFGAHV
+143 NIKGFGSHV
-152 LDFLETQGFEKE
+152 LDFLKSQGFEEE

-193 IKNAD
+193 VKGED

-203 GADGKYLKAMRDT
+203 GADGKYLKSMQDT

-234 NFDEYMAGVY
+234 DFDEYMANVY

-281 RKMREE
+281 RKAREE
-287 AENAKQSAKFSAQ
+287 AENAKQNARLNVQ

-305 VMDSVKSYSETVTA
+305 VMDSVKAYSETVTA

-326 SVERASEMLIARTR
+326 SVERASETLVARTR
-340 KMVSSEVA
+340 ELISSEVA
-348 SMNVQKSELASSE
+348 SMDVQKSELASSE
-361 SAIFSTSENVEN
+361 SAIFSTSEMLVN

-378 AMVSEN
+378 DVVSEN

-389 AVQTAY
+389 SVQTAY
-395 ASTLEHKEERLSAT
+395 ASTLAT
-409 ALALATKS
+409 TG
-417 AEIEEKSLRADN
+417 
-429 MLKKA
+429 
-434 EKEKAVQTAYAN
+434 
-446 TLAIT
+446 
-451 SERLSATASAL
+451 ERLSATASAV
-462 ATRSETVEQRSIHV
+462 AMRSESVEQQSIQAS
-476 NNVLKTA
+476 NMLKSA
-483 TEEHEKA
+483 TEESKKA

-504 DSLREKANN
+504 DGLREKANS
-513 YLSSLKEW
+513 YLSNLKDW

-531 ENKRLISIAT
+531 ENKRIISLAT
-541 AAVMDLEQSGALQS
+541 AHIMDMEQSGVLKS
-555 IADDI
+555 IADSL
-560 RNKANEH
+560 KAEASEH

-586 SQFETPEQAEKIDFS
+586 KQVEAPEELDFS
-601 QFEIKPKQN
+601 QFEVKPKQN
-610 QRTL
+610 QRTF

>member
-1 MAHFHGFTGGKG
+1 MAHFWHTFGMGLAYIWGKGDIMAHFHGFTGGKG

-25 RELDKYK
+25 RELGKYK

-51 NADEVINY
+51 NADEVINH
-59 VEGEFKNVIGCNYM
+59 VEKEFESVVGCEYM
-73 EQPKNMRDPEKGR
+73 KQPKNMRDPNKGR

-99 LFDEWTDG
+99 LFDAWTDG
-107 PTTKQVDWYDE
+107 PTTKEINWYDE
-118 KTDSVVK
+118 KTDTVVK

-135 NTTPEMRE
+135 NITPEMRD
-143 NIRGFGAHV
+143 NIRGFGSHV

-193 IKNAD
+193 VKDAD

-203 GADGKYLKAMRDT
+203 GADGKYLKSMQDT

-234 NFDEYMAGVY
+234 NFDEYMANVY

-261 EEMREYREEQANI
+261 EEMREYRAEQANI

-281 RKMREE
+281 RKAREE
-287 AENAKQSAKFSAQ
+287 AENAKQTAKLSVQ
-300 AELKG
+300 AELKN
-305 VMDSVKSYSETVTA
+305 VMDSVKAYSETVTA

-326 SVERASEMLIARTR
+326 SVERASETLVARTR
-340 KMVSSEVA
+340 ELISSEVA
-348 SMNVQKSELASSE
+348 SINVQKSELASSE
-361 SAIFSTSENVEN
+361 SAIFSTSETVMS

-395 ASTLEHKEERLSAT
+395 ASTLATAGERLGAT
-409 ALALATKS
+409 ASEVAMRSESVEQQSIQAS
-417 AEIEEKSLRADN
+417 N
-429 MLKKA
+429 MLK
-434 EKEKAVQTAYAN
+434 
-446 TLAIT
+446 
-451 SERLSATASAL
+451 S
-462 ATRSETVEQRSIHV
+462 
-476 NNVLKTA
+476 A
-483 TEEHEKA
+483 TEESKKA
-490 QEHKAWVKT
+490 QEHKTWVKT

-504 DSLREKANN
+504 DGLREKANG
-513 YLSSLKEW
+513 YLDSLKTW

-531 ENKRLISIAT
+531 ENKRIISLAT
-541 AAVMDLEQSGALQS
+541 AHIMDMEQSGALKS
-555 IADDI
+555 IADSL
-560 RNKANEH
+560 KEEASEH
-567 MDNLETVVTTD
+567 MNNLETVVTTD

-586 SQFETPEQAEKIDFS
+586 KQIETPEQAEQLDFS
-601 QFEIKPKQN
+601 QFEVKPKQN
-610 QRTL
+610 KQSL

>member
-51 NADEVINY
+51 NADEVISY
-59 VEGEFKNVIGCNYM
+59 VEDEFESVIGCEYM
-73 EQPKNMRDPEKGR
+73 KQPKNMRDPNKGR

-99 LFDEWTDG
+99 LFDAWTDG
-107 PTTKQVDWYDE
+107 PTTKEIDWYDE

-135 NTTPEMRE
+135 NITPEMRE
-143 NIRGFGAHV
+143 NIKGFGSHV
-152 LDFLETQGFEKE
+152 LDFLKSQGFEEE
-164 NILYGMVHMD
+164 NILYGMAHMD

-193 IKNAD
+193 VKGED

-203 GADGKYLKAMRDT
+203 GADGKYLKSMQDT

-234 NFDEYMAGVY
+234 NFDEYMANVY

-281 RKMREE
+281 RKAREE
-287 AENAKQSAKFSAQ
+287 AENAKETAKLSVQ
-300 AELKG
+300 AELKD
-305 VMDSVKSYSETVTA
+305 VMASVKTYSETITS
-319 EVNAKSE
+319 EVDAKSE
-326 SVERASEMLIARTR
+326 SVERASETLVARTR
-340 KMVSSEVA
+340 ELISSEVA
-348 SMNVQKSELASSE
+348 SMNVRKSELASSE
-361 SAIFSTSENVEN
+361 SMISSTSQTVEN

-378 AMVSEN
+378 TMVSEN
-384 VQSEK
+384 VENEK

-395 ASTLEHKEERLSAT
+395 ASELERT
-409 ALALATKS
+409 
-417 AEIEEKSLRADN
+417 D
-429 MLKKA
+429 
-434 EKEKAVQTAYAN
+434 
-446 TLAIT
+446 
-451 SERLSATASAL
+451 ERLSATASAL
-462 ATRSETVEQRSIHV
+462 ATKSAEVEQKSLHAD
-476 NNVLKTA
+476 NMLKQA
-483 TEEHEKA
+483 EKEKAEA

-504 DSLREKANN
+504 DGLREKANS
-513 YLSSLKEW
+513 YLSNLKDW

-531 ENKRLISIAT
+531 ENKRIISLVT
-541 AAVMDLEQSGALQS
+541 AHIMDMEQSGALKS
-555 IADDI
+555 IADSL
-560 RNKANEH
+560 KAEASEH

-578 PDDIAIDP
+578 PNDIAIDP
-586 SQFETPEQAEKIDFS
+586 KQVEEPEELDFS
-601 QFEIKPKQN
+601 QFEVKPKQN
-610 QRTL
+610 QRTF

>member
-1 MAHFHGFTGGKG
+1 MAHFHGFTGGKN

-25 RELDKYK
+25 RELDGYK
-32 SDVDESKSLENF
+32 SDVDQSKSLENF

-51 NADEVINY
+51 NADEVISY
-59 VEGEFKNVIGCNYM
+59 VENEFESVVGCEYM
-73 EQPKNMRDPEKGR
+73 KQPKNMRDPNKGR

-99 LFDEWTDG
+99 LFDAWTDG

-118 KTDSVVK
+118 KTDTVVK

-135 NTTPEMRE
+135 NITPQMRE
-143 NIRGFGAHV
+143 NIKGFGSHV

-193 IKNAD
+193 VKGED

-203 GADGKYLKAMRDT
+203 GADGKYLKSMQDT

-234 NFDEYMAGVY
+234 NFDEYMSNVY
-244 GKKGLILTGAT
+244 GKKGLILTGTT

-281 RKMREE
+281 RKARED
-287 AENAKQSAKFSAQ
+287 AENAKQNARLTVQ

-305 VMDSVKSYSETVTA
+305 VMDSVKAYSETVTA

-326 SVERASEMLIARTR
+326 SVERTSETLITRTR
-340 KMVSSEVA
+340 ELISSEVA
-348 SMNVQKSELASSE
+348 SMNIQKSELASSE
-361 SAIFSTSENVEN
+361 SAIFSTSEMLVN

-378 AMVSEN
+378 GMVSEN
-384 VQSEK
+384 VENEK

-395 ASTLEHKEERLSAT
+395 ASE
-409 ALALATKS
+409 LART
-417 AEIEEKSLRADN
+417 D
-429 MLKKA
+429 
-434 EKEKAVQTAYAN
+434 
-446 TLAIT
+446 
-451 SERLSATASAL
+451 ERLSATASAL
-462 ATRSETVEQRSIHV
+462 ATKSAEVEQKSLHAD
-476 NNVLKTA
+476 NVLKQA
-483 TEEHEKA
+483 EKEKA
-490 QEHKAWVKT
+490 EAQGHKAWVKT

-504 DSLREKANN
+504 SGLREKANS
-513 YLSSLKEW
+513 YLDSLKDW

-531 ENKRLISIAT
+531 ENKRIISIAT
-541 AAVMDLEQSGALQS
+541 AHIMDMEQSGALKS
-555 IADDI
+555 IADAV
-560 RNKANEH
+560 REEAQEH
-567 MDNLETVVTTD
+567 MDNLETVVSTE
-578 PDDIAIDP
+578 PNDIAIDP
-586 SQFETPEQAEKIDFS
+586 KQIETLEQAEELDFS
-601 QFEIKPKQN
+601 QFEVKPKQN
-610 QRTL
+610 QRTF

>member
-25 RELDKYK
+25 RELGKYK

-51 NADEVINY
+51 NADEVISY
-59 VEGEFKNVIGCNYM
+59 VESEFESVIGCEYM
-73 EQPKNMRDPEKGR
+73 KQPKNMRDPNKGR

-99 LFDEWTDG
+99 LFDAWTDG
-107 PTTKQVDWYDE
+107 PTTKTVDWYDE

-135 NTTPEMRE
+135 NITPEMRE
-143 NIRGFGAHV
+143 NIKGFGSHV
-152 LDFLETQGFEKE
+152 LDFLKSQGFEEE

-193 IKNAD
+193 VKDAD

-203 GADGKYLKAMRDT
+203 GADGKYLKSMQDT

-234 NFDEYMAGVY
+234 DFDEHMANVY

-261 EEMREYREEQANI
+261 EEMREYRKEQENI

-281 RKMREE
+281 CKAREE
-287 AENAKQSAKFSAQ
+287 AENAKQNAKLSVQ
-300 AELKG
+300 AELKD
-305 VMDSVKSYSETVTA
+305 VMTSVKAYSETVTA

-326 SVERASEMLIARTR
+326 SVERASETLVARTR
-340 KMVSSEVA
+340 ELISSEVV

-361 SAIFSTSENVEN
+361 SAIFSTSEMLVN

-378 AMVSEN
+378 DVVSEN

-409 ALALATKS
+409 A
-417 AEIEEKSLRADN
+417 
-429 MLKKA
+429 
-434 EKEKAVQTAYAN
+434 
-446 TLAIT
+446 
-451 SERLSATASAL
+451 SAL
-462 ATRSETVEQRSIHV
+462 ATRSAEVEQKSLHAD
-476 NNVLKTA
+476 NVLKQA
-483 TEEHEKA
+483 EKEKAEA

-504 DSLREKANN
+504 DGLREKANS
-513 YLSSLKEW
+513 YLDNLKAW

-531 ENKRLISIAT
+531 ENKRIISIAT
-541 AAVMDLEQSGALQS
+541 AHIMDMEQSGALKS
-555 IADDI
+555 IADAV
-560 RNKANEH
+560 REEAQEH
-567 MDNLETVVTTD
+567 MDNLETVVSTD
-578 PDDIAIDP
+578 PNNIAIDP
-586 SQFETPEQAEKIDFS
+586 KQVETPEELDFS
-601 QFEIKPKQN
+601 QFEVKPKQN
-610 QRTL
+610 QRTF

>member
-1 MAHFHGFTGGKG
+1 MAHFHGFTGGKN

-25 RELDKYK
+25 RELGKYK

-51 NADEVINY
+51 NADEVISY
-59 VEGEFKNVIGCNYM
+59 VENEFESVVGCEYM
-73 EQPKNMRDPEKGR
+73 KQPKNMRDPEKGR

-99 LFDEWTDG
+99 LFDAWTDG

-118 KTDSVVK
+118 KTDTVVK

-135 NTTPEMRE
+135 NITPQMRE
-143 NIRGFGAHV
+143 NIKGFGSHV
-152 LDFLETQGFEKE
+152 LDFLESQGFEKD

-193 IKNAD
+193 VKDAD

-203 GADGKYLKAMRDT
+203 GADGKYLKAMQDT

-226 AKMRKFHE
+226 ATMRKFHE
-234 NFDEYMAGVY
+234 SFDEYMSNVY

-261 EEMREYREEQANI
+261 EEMREYRKEQENI
-274 NAQQVAL
+274 NAQQIAL
-281 RKMREE
+281 YKAREDAKN
-287 AENAKQSAKFSAQ
+287 AEQNARLSVQ

-326 SVERASEMLIARTR
+326 SVERASETLIARTR

-348 SMNVQKSELASSE
+348 SMNVQKSELTSSE
-361 SAIFSTSENVEN
+361 SAIFSTSETVESMRLSVVMASENVEN
-373 TSLSV
+373 
-378 AMVSEN
+378 
-384 VQSEK
+384 EK

-395 ASTLEHKEERLSAT
+395 ASTLERTGERL
-409 ALALATKS
+409 
-417 AEIEEKSLRADN
+417 N
-429 MLKKA
+429 
-434 EKEKAVQTAYAN
+434 
-446 TLAIT
+446 
-451 SERLSATASAL
+451 ATASAL
-462 ATRSETVEQRSIHV
+462 ATRSAEVEQKSLHAD
-476 NNVLKTA
+476 NVLKQA
-483 TEEHEKA
+483 EKEKAEA

-504 DSLREKANN
+504 SGLREKANS
-513 YLSSLKEW
+513 YLDSLKDW

-531 ENKRLISIAT
+531 ENKRLISLAT
-541 AAVMDLEQSGALQS
+541 AHIMDMEQSGALKS
-555 IADDI
+555 IADAV
-560 RNKANEH
+560 REEAQEH
-567 MDNLETVVTTD
+567 MDNLETVVSTE
-578 PDDIAIDP
+578 PNDIAIDP
-586 SQFETPEQAEKIDFS
+586 KQIETPEQAEQLDFS
-601 QFEIKPKQN
+601 QFEVNPKQN
-610 QRTL
+610 QQTL

>member
-1 MAHFHGFTGGKG
+1 MAHFHGFTGGKN

-25 RELDKYK
+25 RELDGYK

-51 NADEVINY
+51 NADEVISY
-59 VEGEFKNVIGCNYM
+59 VENEFESVVGCEYM
-73 EQPKNMRDPEKGR
+73 KQPKNMRDPNKGR

-99 LFDEWTDG
+99 LFDAWTDG
-107 PTTKQVDWYDE
+107 PTTKEIDWYDE

-135 NTTPEMRE
+135 NITPEMRE
-143 NIRGFGAHV
+143 NIKGFGSHV
-152 LDFLETQGFEKE
+152 LNFLESQGFEKD
-164 NILYGMVHMD
+164 NILYSMVHMD

-193 IKNAD
+193 VKGED

-203 GADGKYLKAMRDT
+203 GADGKYLKSMQDT

-234 NFDEYMAGVY
+234 DFDEYMANVY

-281 RKMREE
+281 RKAREE
-287 AENAKQSAKFSAQ
+287 AENAKQNARLNVQ

-305 VMDSVKSYSETVTA
+305 VMDSVKAYSETVTA

-326 SVERASEMLIARTR
+326 SVERASETLVARTR
-340 KMVSSEVA
+340 ELISSEVA
-348 SMNVQKSELASSE
+348 SMDVQKSELASSE
-361 SAIFSTSENVEN
+361 SAIFSTSEMLVN

-378 AMVSEN
+378 DVVSEN

-395 ASTLEHKEERLSAT
+395 ASTLAT
-409 ALALATKS
+409 
-417 AEIEEKSLRADN
+417 
-429 MLKKA
+429 
-434 EKEKAVQTAYAN
+434 
-446 TLAIT
+446 T
-451 SERLSATASAL
+451 SERLSATASAV
-462 ATRSETVEQRSIHV
+462 AMRSESVEQQSIQAS
-476 NNVLKTA
+476 NMLKSA
-483 TEEHEKA
+483 TEESKKA

-504 DSLREKANN
+504 DGLREKANS
-513 YLSSLKEW
+513 YLSNLKDW

-531 ENKRLISIAT
+531 ENKRIISLVT
-541 AAVMDLEQSGALQS
+541 AHIMDMEQSGALKS
-555 IADDI
+555 IADSL
-560 RNKANEH
+560 KAEASEH

-578 PDDIAIDP
+578 PNDIAIDP
-586 SQFETPEQAEKIDFS
+586 KQVEAPEELDFS
-601 QFEIKPKQN
+601 QFEVKPKQN
-610 QRTL
+610 QQTL

>member
-1 MAHFHGFTGGKG
+1 MAHFHGFTGGKN

-25 RELDKYK
+25 RELGKYK

-51 NADEVINY
+51 NADEVISY
-59 VEGEFKNVIGCNYM
+59 VEDEFESVIGCEYM
-73 EQPKNMRDPEKGR
+73 KQPKNMRDPNKGR

-107 PTTKQVDWYDE
+107 PTTKEVDWYDE
-118 KTDSVVK
+118 KTDTVIK

-135 NTTPEMRE
+135 NITPEMRE

-152 LDFLETQGFEKE
+152 LDFLETQGFDKE
-164 NILYGMVHMD
+164 NVLYGMVHMD

-185 CKTQSMQS
+185 CKTQSLQS
-193 IKNAD
+193 VKDEN

-203 GADGKYLKAMRDT
+203 GADGKYLKSMQDT

-234 NFDEYMAGVY
+234 NFDEYMANVY

-261 EEMREYREEQANI
+261 EEMREYRAEQENI

-281 RKMREE
+281 RKAREE
-287 AENAKQSAKFSAQ
+287 AENAKQNAKISVQ

-305 VMDSVKSYSETVTA
+305 VMDSVKAYSETVTA
-319 EVNAKSE
+319 EVSAKSE
-326 SVERASEMLIARTR
+326 SVERASETLITRTR
-340 KMVSSEVA
+340 KLISSEVA

-361 SAIFSTSENVEN
+361 SAVFSTSETVMN
-373 TSLSV
+373 TSLNV
-378 AMVSEN
+378 NVMSEN

-395 ASTLEHKEERLSAT
+395 ASTLAT
-409 ALALATKS
+409 AG
-417 AEIEEKSLRADN
+417 
-429 MLKKA
+429 
-434 EKEKAVQTAYAN
+434 
-446 TLAIT
+446 
-451 SERLSATASAL
+451 ERLSATASEV
-462 ATRSETVEQRSIHV
+462 ATRSESVEQQSIQAS
-476 NNVLKTA
+476 NMLKSA
-483 TEEHEKA
+483 TEESKKA

-504 DSLREKANN
+504 DGLREKANS
-513 YLSSLKEW
+513 YLSNLKDW

-531 ENKRLISIAT
+531 ENKRIISIAT
-541 AAVMDLEQSGALQS
+541 AHIMDMEQSGALKS
-555 IADDI
+555 IADAV
-560 RNKANEH
+560 REEAQKH
-567 MDNLETVVTTD
+567 MDNLETVVSTD
-578 PDDIAIDP
+578 PDDIAMDP
-586 SQFETPEQAEKIDFS
+586 TQIETPEELDFS
-601 QFEIKPKQN
+601 QFEVKPKQN
-610 QRTL
+610 QQTL

>member
-25 RELDKYK
+25 RELGKYK

-51 NADEVINY
+51 NADEVISY
-59 VEGEFKNVIGCNYM
+59 VENEFESVIGCEYM
-73 EQPKNMRDPEKGR
+73 KQPKNMRDPNKGR

-99 LFDEWTDG
+99 LFDAWTDG
-107 PTTKQVDWYDE
+107 PTTKMVDWYDE

-135 NTTPEMRE
+135 NITPEMRE
-143 NIRGFGAHV
+143 NIKGFGSHV
-152 LDFLETQGFEKE
+152 LEFLKTQGFEEE

-193 IKNAD
+193 VKDEN

-203 GADGKYLKAMRDT
+203 GADGKYLKSMQDT

-234 NFDEYMAGVY
+234 NFDDYMAGVY
-244 GKKGLILTGAT
+244 GKNGLILTGAT

-281 RKMREE
+281 RKARED
-287 AENAKQSAKFSAQ
+287 AENAKKNAKLSVQ
-300 AELKG
+300 AELKD
-305 VMDSVKSYSETVTA
+305 VMTSVKAYSETVTA

-326 SVERASEMLIARTR
+326 SVERASETLIARTR
-340 KMVSSEVA
+340 KAVSSEVA

-361 SAIFSTSENVEN
+361 SVISSTSQTVEN

-378 AMVSEN
+378 VLMSEN

-389 AVQTAY
+389 AVQTVY
-395 ASTLEHKEERLSAT
+395 ASE
-409 ALALATKS
+409 LART
-417 AEIEEKSLRADN
+417 D
-429 MLKKA
+429 
-434 EKEKAVQTAYAN
+434 
-446 TLAIT
+446 
-451 SERLSATASAL
+451 ERLSATASAL
-462 ATRSETVEQRSIHV
+462 ATRSLEVEQKNLHAD
-476 NNVLKTA
+476 NVLKQA
-483 TEEHEKA
+483 EKEKAEA

-504 DSLREKANN
+504 SGLREKANS
-513 YLSSLKEW
+513 YLDSLKDW

-531 ENKRLISIAT
+531 ENKRIISIAT
-541 AAVMDLEQSGALQS
+541 AHIMDMEQSGALQS
-555 IADDI
+555 IADAV
-560 RNKANEH
+560 REEAQEH
-567 MDNLETVVTTD
+567 MDNLETVVSTE
-578 PDDIAIDP
+578 PNDIAIDP
-586 SQFETPEQAEKIDFS
+586 KQIETPEQAEELDFS
-601 QFEIKPKQN
+601 QFEVKPKQK
-610 QRTL
+610 QQIL

>member
-13 GGSYANIVREKY
+13 GGSYANIVREKF
-25 RELDKYK
+25 RELDGYK

-59 VEGEFKNVIGCNYM
+59 VEEEFENVIGCKYT
-73 EQPKNMRDPEKGR
+73 EQPKNMRDPNKGR

-99 LFDEWTDG
+99 LFDAWTDG

-135 NTTPEMRE
+135 NITPEMRE
-143 NIRGFGAHV
+143 NIKGFGSHV

-193 IKNAD
+193 VKGAD

-203 GADGKYLKAMRDT
+203 GADGKYLKAMQDT

-234 NFDEYMAGVY
+234 NFDEYMANVY

-281 RKMREE
+281 RKARES
-287 AENAKQSAKFSAQ
+287 AEQEKANARLTVKT
-300 AELKG
+300 ELKSA
-305 VMDSVKSYSETVTA
+305 MDAVAQYSESMTTKIIEQSEAIKRTSETTSWRVRSMQNS
-319 EVNAKSE
+319 VNASLN
-326 SVERASEMLIARTR
+326 M
-340 KMVSSEVA
+340 
-348 SMNVQKSELASSE
+348 QKSELASSE
-361 SAIFSTSENVEN
+361 SAIFSTSEHVVT

-378 AMVSEN
+378 VMMSEK

-389 AVQTAY
+389 AEQTAY
-395 ASTLEHKEERLSAT
+395 DSTLTATSEQLTAT
-409 ALALATKS
+409 ASALATHS
-417 AEIEEKSLRADN
+417 EAVEQKSLNAN
-429 MLKKA
+429 NVLKKA
-434 EKEKAVQTAYAN
+434 EKEKAEAQA
-446 TLAIT
+446 
-451 SERLSATASAL
+451 
-462 ATRSETVEQRSIHV
+462 H
-476 NNVLKTA
+476 KT
-483 TEEHEKA
+483 
-490 QEHKAWVKT
+490 WVKT

-504 DSLREKANN
+504 EGLREKANS
-513 YLSSLKEW
+513 YLDSLKDW

-531 ENKRLISIAT
+531 ENKRLISLVT
-541 AAVMDLEQSGALQS
+541 AHIMDMEQSGALKS
-555 IADDI
+555 IADSLKED
-560 RNKANEH
+560 ANEH
-567 MDNLETVVTTD
+567 MDNLETVVKTD
-578 PDDIAIDP
+578 PDDIVIDP
-586 SQFETPEQAEKIDFS
+586 TQFETSDDVEKIDFS
-601 QFEIKPKQN
+601 NFGIKPKQN
-610 QRTL
+610 QQTL

>member
-1 MAHFHGFTGGKG
+1 MAHFHGFTGGKN

-25 RELDKYK
+25 RELDGYK
-32 SDVDESKSLENF
+32 SDVDQSKSLENF

-51 NADEVINY
+51 NADEVISY
-59 VEGEFKNVIGCNYM
+59 VENEFESVVGCEYM
-73 EQPKNMRDPEKGR
+73 KQPKNMRDPNKGR

-99 LFDEWTDG
+99 LFDAWTDG

-118 KTDSVVK
+118 KTDTVVK

-135 NTTPEMRE
+135 NITPQMRE
-143 NIRGFGAHV
+143 NIKGFGSHV

-193 IKNAD
+193 VKGED

-203 GADGKYLKAMRDT
+203 GADGKYLKSMQDT

-234 NFDEYMAGVY
+234 NFDEYMSNVY

-281 RKMREE
+281 RKARED
-287 AENAKQSAKFSAQ
+287 AENAKQNARLTVQ

-305 VMDSVKSYSETVTA
+305 VMDSVKAYSETVTA

-326 SVERASEMLIARTR
+326 SVERTSETLITRTR
-340 KMVSSEVA
+340 ELISSEVA
-348 SMNVQKSELASSE
+348 SMNIQKSELASSE
-361 SAIFSTSENVEN
+361 SAIFSTSEMLVN

-378 AMVSEN
+378 TMVSEN
-384 VQSEK
+384 VENEK

-395 ASTLEHKEERLSAT
+395 ASE
-409 ALALATKS
+409 LART
-417 AEIEEKSLRADN
+417 D
-429 MLKKA
+429 
-434 EKEKAVQTAYAN
+434 
-446 TLAIT
+446 
-451 SERLSATASAL
+451 ERLSATASAL
-462 ATRSETVEQRSIHV
+462 ATRSAEVEQKSLHAD
-476 NNVLKTA
+476 NVLKQA
-483 TEEHEKA
+483 EKEKAEA

-504 DSLREKANN
+504 SGLREKANS
-513 YLSSLKEW
+513 YLDSLKDW

-531 ENKRLISIAT
+531 ENKRIISIAT
-541 AAVMDLEQSGALQS
+541 AHIMDMEQSGALKS
-555 IADDI
+555 IADAV
-560 RNKANEH
+560 REEAQEH
-567 MDNLETVVTTD
+567 MDNLETVVSTD
-578 PDDIAIDP
+578 PNDIAIDP
-586 SQFETPEQAEKIDFS
+586 KQVETPEQAEELDFS
-601 QFEIKPKQN
+601 QFEVKPKQN
-610 QRTL
+610 QRNQRTF

>member
-13 GGSYANIVREKY
+13 GGSYANIVREKF
-25 RELDKYK
+25 RELGKYK

-59 VEGEFKNVIGCNYM
+59 VEGEFKNVIGCEYM
-73 EQPKNMRDPEKGR
+73 EQPKNMRDPNKGR

-99 LFDEWTDG
+99 LFDAWTDG

-118 KTDSVVK
+118 KTDTVVK

-135 NTTPEMRE
+135 NITPQMRE
-143 NIRGFGAHV
+143 NIKGFGSHV
-152 LDFLETQGFEKE
+152 LNFLESQGFEKE

-185 CKTQSMQS
+185 CKTQSLQS
-193 IKNAD
+193 VKGAD

-203 GADGKYLKAMRDT
+203 GADGKYLKSMQDT

-234 NFDEYMAGVY
+234 NFDEYMSNVY

-261 EEMREYREEQANI
+261 EEMREYRAEQENI

-281 RKMREE
+281 RKAREE
-287 AENAKQSAKFSAQ
+287 AENAKQNAKISVQ

-305 VMDSVKSYSETVTA
+305 VMDSVKAYSETVTA
-319 EVNAKSE
+319 DVNAKSE
-326 SVERASEMLIARTR
+326 SVERASETLIARTR
-340 KMVSSEVA
+340 EMVSSEVA

-361 SAIFSTSENVEN
+361 SAISSTSQTVMN

-378 AMVSEN
+378 AMMSEN

-395 ASTLEHKEERLSAT
+395 ASTLATAGERLGAT
-409 ALALATKS
+409 ASEVAMRSESVEQQSIHAS
-417 AEIEEKSLRADN
+417 N
-429 MLKKA
+429 MLK
-434 EKEKAVQTAYAN
+434 
-446 TLAIT
+446 
-451 SERLSATASAL
+451 S
-462 ATRSETVEQRSIHV
+462 
-476 NNVLKTA
+476 A
-483 TEEHEKA
+483 TEESKKA

-504 DSLREKANN
+504 DGLREKANG
-513 YLSSLKEW
+513 YLDSLKAW

-531 ENKRLISIAT
+531 ENKRLISLAT
-541 AAVMDLEQSGALQS
+541 AHIMDMEQSGALKS
-555 IADDI
+555 IADSL
-560 RNKANEH
+560 KEEASEH
-567 MDNLETVVTTD
+567 MNNLETVVTTD
-578 PDDIAIDP
+578 PDDIVIDP
-586 SQFETPEQAEKIDFS
+586 TQFETPDDVKKIDFS
-601 QFEIKPKQN
+601 NFEIKPKQN

>member
-13 GGSYANIVREKY
+13 GSYANIVREKF
-25 RELDKYK
+25 RELGKYK

-51 NADEVINY
+51 NADEVINH
-59 VEGEFKNVIGCNYM
+59 VEKEFESVVGCEYM
-73 EQPKNMRDPEKGR
+73 KQPKNMRDPKKGR

-107 PTTKQVDWYDE
+107 PTTKTVDWYDE
-118 KTDSVVK
+118 KTDSVIK

-135 NTTPEMRE
+135 NITPQMRE
-143 NIRGFGAHV
+143 NIKGFGSHV

-164 NILYGMVHMD
+164 NILYVMVHMD

-193 IKNAD
+193 VKDAD

-203 GADGKYLKAMRDT
+203 GADGKYLKSMQDT

-281 RKMREE
+281 RKARES
-287 AENAKQSAKFSAQ
+287 AEQEKANARATVKT
-300 AELKG
+300 ELQDIMQN
-305 VMDSVKSYSETVTA
+305 VASYSESITTK
-319 EVNAKSE
+319 VNAKSE
-326 SVERASEMLIARTR
+326 SIERASETLIERTR
-340 KMVSSEVA
+340 ELISSDVA
-348 SMNVQKSELASSE
+348 SMSVRKSELASSE
-361 SAIFSTSENVEN
+361 SAIFSASETVESMSLNVVM
-373 TSLSV
+373 L
-378 AMVSEN
+378 SEN

-389 AVQTAY
+389 IVQTNY
-395 ASTLEHKEERLSAT
+395 ASELT
-409 ALALATKS
+409 A
-417 AEIEEKSLRADN
+417 
-429 MLKKA
+429 
-434 EKEKAVQTAYAN
+434 
-446 TLAIT
+446 T
-451 SERLSATASAL
+451 SEHLTATASAL
-462 ATRSETVEQRSIHV
+462 ATRSEHVEQQSIHAS
-476 NNVLKTA
+476 NMLKSA
-483 TEEHEKA
+483 TEESAKA
-490 QEHKAWVKT
+490 QEHKAWVRT

-504 DSLREKANN
+504 DGLREKANG
-513 YLSSLKEW
+513 YLDSLKAW

-531 ENKRLISIAT
+531 ENKRLISLVT
-541 AAVMDLEQSGALQS
+541 AHIMDMEQSGALKS
-555 IADDI
+555 IADSL
-560 RNKANEH
+560 KAEASEH
-567 MDNLETVVTTD
+567 MDNLETVVSTD
-578 PDDIAIDP
+578 PNDIAIDP
-586 SQFETPEQAEKIDFS
+586 ARLETPEDIEKIDFS
-601 QFEIKPKQN
+601 QFEIKPN
-610 QRTL
+610 QQKTL

>member
-25 RELDKYK
+25 RELDGYK
-32 SDVDESKSLENF
+32 SDVDQSKSLENF

-51 NADEVINY
+51 NADEVIDY
-59 VEGEFKNVIGCNYM
+59 VEEEFESVIGCKYT
-73 EQPKNMRDPEKGR
+73 EQPKNMRDPNKGR

-99 LFDEWTDG
+99 LFDAWTDG

-118 KTDSVVK
+118 KTDSVIK

-135 NTTPEMRE
+135 NITPQMRE

-152 LDFLETQGFEKE
+152 LDFLETQGFDKE
-164 NILYGMVHMD
+164 NVLYGMVHMD

-193 IKNAD
+193 VKGED

-203 GADGKYLKAMRDT
+203 GADGKYLKAMQDT

-226 AKMRKFHE
+226 AKMSKFHE
-234 NFDEYMAGVY
+234 NFDEYMANVY

-281 RKMREE
+281 RKARED
-287 AENAKQSAKFSAQ
+287 AENAKANAQLSVQ

-305 VMDSVKSYSETVTA
+305 VMDSVKAYSETVTA
-319 EVNAKSE
+319 EVSAKSE
-326 SVERASEMLIARTR
+326 SVERASETLITRTR
-340 KMVSSEVA
+340 KLISSEVA

-361 SAIFSTSENVEN
+361 SMISSTSQTVEN

-378 AMVSEN
+378 VLMSET

-389 AVQTAY
+389 AVQTEY
-395 ASTLEHKEERLSAT
+395 ASTLATAGERLSAT
-409 ALALATKS
+409 ATAVAMRS
-417 AEIEEKSLRADN
+417 ESVEQQSIHASN
-429 MLKKA
+429 MLK
-434 EKEKAVQTAYAN
+434 
-446 TLAIT
+446 
-451 SERLSATASAL
+451 S
-462 ATRSETVEQRSIHV
+462 
-476 NNVLKTA
+476 A
-483 TEEHEKA
+483 TEESKKA
-490 QEHKAWVKT
+490 QEHKTWVKT

-504 DSLREKANN
+504 DGLREKANS
-513 YLSSLKEW
+513 YLSNLKDW

-531 ENKRLISIAT
+531 ENKRIISLVT
-541 AAVMDLEQSGALQS
+541 AHIMDMEQSGALKS
-555 IADDI
+555 IADSL
-560 RNKANEH
+560 KAEASEH

-578 PDDIAIDP
+578 PNDIAIDP
-586 SQFETPEQAEKIDFS
+586 KQVEAPEELDFS
-601 QFEIKPKQN
+601 QFEVKPKQN
-610 QRTL
+610 QQTL